1 MLKDSTYK
9 EKFAMLQAWMPLII
23 DSIKKDL
30 KNEHLKRDPGFS
42 RQYFPGKNPSKLT
55 IEELSDAYTQALAE
69 GENTE
74 ELAEFIANRW
84 LLKHSDLYYYFEQ
97 ELGKIN
103 PEFSEIKD
111 IDQQLATKIMEG
123 ATQQFGTISTYL
135 FCVLNSVVFP
145 EEIYKKLSHDA
156 AKHAVEK
163 KEEDLVRA
171 ENASVETLQ
180 RNHDQQMAR
189 VIDKYEK
196 KIMGLQKKYL
206 TDVETLKKQIANLQ
220 RKLTV

>member
-9 EKFAMLQAWMPLII
+9 EKFAMLQGWMPLII

-42 RQYFPGKNPSKLT
+42 RLYFPGKNPSKLT

-145 EEIYKKLSHDA
+145 DEIYKKLGHDA

-163 KEEDLVRA
+163 KEEDKVSA
-171 ENASVETLQ
+171 ENASAETLQ
-180 RNHDQQMAR
+180 RNQDQQMAR

-220 RKLTV
+220 RKLT